1 MTKQRISVEVKED
14 FIDRLRKASPVKTIS
29 ELIWNCLDADA
40 TSVSIDF
47 VAGDLAN
54 EPNKI
59 IIKDDGLGF
68 SHTDAVNYF
77 SLLGGLWKRQ
87 TAKTPHL
94 RRNVHGR
101 EGRGRYNALALGKTA
116 TWEVCHQTIDKE
128 RYHYK
133 IELSVDDF
141 KSFLISEP
149 ISSDTETGVK
159 VTIEELR
166 VKPTSLMSKSTI
178 QKLTEIFAP
187 YLTCYKDIQ
196 ISIGDKHLDPS
207 STVESEA
214 SFTLQPIN
222 DQHGKVHQ
230 VELQVIEWKIQ
241 TPNTLYF
248 CDDEGFPLHNIEDK
262 SSATDFF
269 YSAYLKSSY
278 VSTLSES
285 EHLALAEMDEKLSNT
300 ISEAENIIRRY
311 FRERAS
317 ERTRNIVDKWKEEK
331 IYPFQGEIDSPIAH
345 VERQVFDIVASNLQN
360 YSDEFEKSPK
370 KTRELQLH
378 LLRTAIES
386 SPNDLQKII
395 SEVMQLSKAKQ
406 KELADLLE
414 ETTLAAIIKAAKTVA
429 NRLKFISGLEEI
441 VFETQSKKNLKE
453 RSQLHKILVD
463 NTWIFGEK
471 YNLWVSDQS
480 LTRVLEKYKVYLDSS
495 IKIDEPVSMIDNK
508 RGIIDLMLSQQIQLQ
523 TKNITENLVIELK
536 APRVKLNSDTIVQI
550 RKYAHAVASDE
561 RFHSLKDVKWDFW
574 LISNEY
580 DSYVSD
586 EIECGPDPSKRLIW
600 DNPQKNVKIGIK
612 SWAEIIDE
620 NRDRLNFFQDN
631 LEYKVD
637 KSKAILFLRERYAEF
652 LPYVANP

>member
-1 MTKQRISVEVKED
+1 MTKQRVSVEVKED
-14 FIDRLRKASPVKTIS
+14 FIERQSKAPPVKAIS
-29 ELIWNCLDADA
+29 ELIWNSLDGDA
-40 TSVSIDF
+40 TNVSIDSIE
-47 VAGDLAN
+47 GNLAN

-59 IIKDDGLGF
+59 VIKDDGLGF
-68 SHTDAVNYF
+68 SHTDAGNYF
-77 SLLGGLWKRQ
+77 SLLGGSWKRQ
-87 TAKTPHL
+87 TAKTPHF

-101 EGRGRYNALALGKTA
+101 EGRGRYKALALGKTA
-116 TWEVCHQTIDKE
+116 TWEVCYETIDNE
-128 RYHYK
+128 RYSYD
-133 IELSVDDF
+133 IEMSVNDF
-141 KSFLISEP
+141 ASFLISDP
-149 ISSDTETGVK
+149 ISSHTETGVK

-166 VKPTSLMSKSTI
+166 VKPTSLTSKSAI

-196 ISIGDKHLDPS
+196 ISIGDDPLDPS
-207 STVESEA
+207 SNVESEA
-214 SFTLQPIN
+214 IFPLQHIK
-222 DQHGKVHQ
+222 DQHGKVHP
-230 VELQVIEWKIQ
+230 VELQVIEWKNQ

-248 CDDEGFPLHNIEDK
+248 CNVDGFPLHNIEDK

-278 VSTLSES
+278 VSALSES
-285 EHLALAEMDEKLSNT
+285 ENLALAEMDEHLSNT
-300 ISEAENIIRRY
+300 ISEAEKIIRRY
-311 FRERAS
+311 FRERVS
-317 ERTRNIVDKWKEEK
+317 ERTRNIVNQWKEEK
-331 IYPFQGEIDSPIAH
+331 IYPFQGEIDSPIAQ

-386 SPNDLQKII
+386 SPNDLQKIF

-406 KELADLLE
+406 KDLAELLE
-414 ETTLAAIIKAAKTVA
+414 ETTLAAIIKAAKTVS
-429 NRLKFISGLEEI
+429 NRLKFIAGLEEI
-441 VFETQSKKNLKE
+441 VFETHSKKNLKE

-480 LTRVLEKYKVYLDSS
+480 LTRVLEKYKEHLDSS
-495 IKIDEPVSMIDNK
+495 IKIDEPVSMVDSK
-508 RGIIDLMLSQQIQLQ
+508 TGIIDLMLSQQIKLQ

-536 APRVKLNSDTIVQI
+536 APRVKLNSDSIVQI
-550 RKYAHAVASDE
+550 KKYAQAVASDE
-561 RFHSLKDVKWDFW
+561 RFHSVKDVKWDFW

-586 EIECGPDPSKRLIW
+586 EIDGGPDPSKRLIL

-612 SWAEIIDE
+612 SWAEIIEE
-620 NRDRLNFFQDN
+620 NRDRLNFFQEN
-631 LEYKVD
+631 LEYKAD

-652 LPYVANP
+652 LPNVVNP